1 MRLYVL
7 GGAVVLAALL
17 AACSSGTTQY
27 VNIPAP
33 LPSSSP
39 SPTPTA
45 TPTPTF
51 TQSTNS
57 SVTAGTAVALPS
69 AYGYSGSMTIP
80 SAGSTVPSSSTM
92 SLILTNIQ
100 PSSIAT
106 LSVHQSAQTQ
116 SSALLFMG
124 VTPNNAIVA
133 GPNTA
138 LTFTLPA
145 AAAASGTQ
153 FYLACYDSNARTWS
167 QCAGPS
173 ALSSTNAIAFSFTN
187 GFSLSANTQYWFGL
201 QPATGSGSV
210 VIQEAGR
217 K

>member
-1 MRLYVL
+1 MYQ
-7 GGAVVLAALL
+7 A
-17 AACSSGTTQY
+17 T
-27 VNIPAP
+27 
-33 LPSSSP
+33 SSP

-51 TQSTNS
+51 TQSTNA
-57 SVTAGTAVALPS
+57 SVAAGTAIALPS
-69 AYGYSGSMTIP
+69 AYGYNGSMTIP
-80 SAGSTVPSSSTM
+80 SAGSTVPSSTTM
-92 SLILTNIQ
+92 SLVLTNIQ

-106 LSVHQSAQTQ
+106 LSVHKSSQSQ
-116 SSALLFMG
+116 SSALLFLG

-153 FYLACYDSNARTWS
+153 FYLACYDSSARTWS

-173 ALSSTNAIAFSFTN
+173 ALSGTNTIAFSFTN